1 MSMGQFI
8 DHDITHVPMRSKY
21 ILDRQ
26 KSHKVH
32 IIYSEKAIRIW
43 RNLHILFEI
52 TLQRQKL
59 FGHFR
64 IPYKF
69 YLARLA
75 TDLRDPFEWIEK
87 NTQIHQAGIGN

>member
-52 TLQRQKL
+52 PL
-59 FGHFR
+59 
-64 IPYKF
+64 
-69 YLARLA
+69 
-75 TDLRDPFEWIEK
+75 
-87 NTQIHQAGIGN
+87 